1 MRRPAVGVC
10 TILVLVTSCSNAVVT
25 PPSTAAPTS
34 PIVTVAPFP
43 GFEITWE
50 PADDIEQVQA
60 RVEAELARGD
70 ATMLLP
76 VDLPQAVDGS
86 VARLTIYG
94 TVRADLVSV
103 VVYVSFQRDGGDL
116 GLSLTSMPAAETS
129 LTCEG
134 RVGGQAAGGLSNWGV
149 LEIRSSPGCAATNE
163 VGLTF
168 IEWEEGESWYHV
180 ETHLA
185 PDDAL
190 SWLDSWR
197 TFR

>member
-1 MRRPAVGVC
+1 M
-10 TILVLVTSCSNAVVT
+10 T
-25 PPSTAAPTS
+25 PPSTAAPT

-76 VDLPQAVDGS
+76 VDLPQGVDGS
-86 VARLTIYG
+86 VARLTIYE
-94 TVRADLVSV
+94 TVPTDLVSV

-116 GLSLTSMPAAETS
+116 GLSLTSMRAAKTS
-129 LTCEG
+129 LTCKG
-134 RVGGQAAGGLSNWGV
+134 RVGGQAAGGLSNWEV
-149 LEIRSSPGCAATNE
+149 LEIRTFPGCVATNE
-163 VGLTF
+163 AGLTF

-185 PDDAL
+185 PDEAL

-197 TFR
+197 TVR